1 MLKSDEPWQM
11 MVGYCKLNQ
20 MVPSIIKAVA
30 GVVYLDKPI
39 NTASS
44 TSSMILI
51 WQMYATYT
59 QFLSGKKIKSSLHS
73 LEKINFM
80 FTQSCERFSMNPPRD
95 G

>member
-1 MLKSDEPWQM
+1 M

-20 MVPSIIKAVA
+20 MVSSIIKAIA
-30 GVVYLDKPI
+30 GVVYLDEPI

-44 TSSMILI
+44 TSCVVLI

-73 LEKINFM
+73 LEKIDFM
-80 FTQSCERFSMNPPRD
+80 FIQSCECFSMNPPRD
-95 G
+95 GYSCSLS